1 MKGQTIRRAM
11 MFAPGNNPGVLQN
24 TGIYGADSLI
34 FDLEDAVSV
43 YEKDS
48 ARFLVRNAIQNIKY
62 PCEVGIRINHISTPW
77 GYDDLDVVLAAKP
90 DFIRLPKSEDA
101 EEIKEIDAIVTK
113 AEKKY
118 GFEPGSI
125 RLMAAIE
132 SPKGLRN
139 AFAIATASPRMIA
152 LAIGGEDF
160 ATSLKTTKTKGGAEL
175 FTARSLIVYAARE
188 AGIDPIDS
196 VYSDLRDEENFIKE
210 TTQAKEMGF
219 EGKSCVTPRQVELVH
234 SVFTPTEKEI
244 ESAYRVLKA
253 YEEALAKKSGVIQVD
268 GKMIDT
274 PMITRANRTLAL
286 AGLTGTARS
295 GEGR

>member
-48 ARFLVRNAIQNIKY
+48 ARFLVRNAIRTIEY
-62 PCEVGIRINHISTPW
+62 PCEVGVRINHISTPW
-77 GYDDLDVVLAAKP
+77 GYDDLDVVLEAKP

-101 EEIKEIDAIVTK
+101 EEIKEIDTIVTK

-132 SPKGLRN
+132 NPKGLRN
-139 AFAIATASPRMIA
+139 AYAIATASPRMMA

-175 FTARSLIVYAARE
+175 FTARNLIVYAARE

-234 SVFTPTEKEI
+234 AVFTPTEKEI
-244 ESAYRVLKA
+244 ESAYRVLRA
-253 YEEALAKKSGVIQVD
+253 YEEALAKKSGVIQVE

-286 AGLTGTARS
+286 AGLAGAAGP
-295 GEGR
+295 GERR